1 MTNALSQLLMAAKGT
16 TYGTLENPLGTA
28 AIALIEPATVTPL
41 VAESVDRTQVD
52 GKPGRI
58 NSPVLTKTG
67 VQLGFSTYLAGSGTA
82 GTVSA
87 AESLLLQA
95 CGMNQ
100 TVQAGTSVT
109 YALVDIYQNTPSW
122 VDLRL
127 NAAGEDHV
135 AVGARGTYELT
146 MESGQCPRYAW
157 TFDGLFPSGG
167 PTNTA
172 MPAPTFSTQALPV
185 AVDAFNT
192 PTVTLGSFAAC
203 LNSFTL
209 NIGNSIA
216 RFDDAGCAKQVY
228 ITDRVVTASITVR
241 RPQLADFN
249 AFTKAVAGS
258 TDALQIIHGPAGART
273 TINIPKFTI
282 GAEISP
288 TAVENRNYYTYPLI
302 IQRSVGA
309 CDDFTIVKS

>member
-1 MTNALSQLLMAAKGT
+1 MTNALSQLLMAAKGA
-16 TYGTLENPLGTA
+16 TYGTVENPLGTA

-67 VQLGFSTYLAGSGTA
+67 VQLAFSTYLAGSGTA
-82 GTVSA
+82 GTASA

-135 AVGARGTYELT
+135 AVGSRGTYELT

-216 RFDDAGCAKQVY
+216 RFDDAGCTKQVY

-249 AFTKAVAGS
+249 AFTKAIAGS

-282 GAEISP
+282 GAEIAP
-288 TAVENRNYYTYPLI
+288 TGVENRNYYTYPLI